1 MYSPHNEGKSVIAEK
16 FIETLKTKISKKMT
30 AMIANLILRDQSNNT
45 YHHSINK
52 KPINADYPDLTEK
65 TETNLKAPN
74 FKVKLSNYAHQ
85 KGIRSCLR
93 L

>member
-30 AMIANLILRDQSNNT
+30 AMIANLILRDQSHNT
-45 YHHSINK
+45 YHPSINK

-74 FKVKLSNYAHQ
+74 FKVKLSNYAHK
-85 KGIRSCLR
+85 KGIRSCFR